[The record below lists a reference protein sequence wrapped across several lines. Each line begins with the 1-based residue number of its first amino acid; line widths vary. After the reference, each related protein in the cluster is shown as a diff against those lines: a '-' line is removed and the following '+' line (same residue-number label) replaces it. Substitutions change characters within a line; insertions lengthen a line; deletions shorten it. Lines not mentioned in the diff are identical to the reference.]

1 MEHGYDRE
9 RIDALREPAVQKT
22 VNYREFILHFYRDLM
37 ASYWQKPFV
46 LRYADALYASFDR
59 TEPVI
64 GEGELIVGR
73 IADREFSKEEEADWE
88 KIQKYAMAAGPSPF
102 GQDSHMTVDY
112 ERLLEKGTSG
122 IRREIA
128 EMREN
133 LDLTLPED
141 LEKDLFYASCQRCLE
156 GVERFAQRYSQY
168 AAGLA
173 KQCAD
178 PGRKKELLRIS
189 EICAHV
195 PKKPARD
202 FYEAVQS
209 VHFLTFCL
217 SNKPL
222 KPTSPQYQLGRPD
235 RCFWPF
241 YQRDMEAGR
250 ITEEEAQTLLDCL
263 AIQINHRVPHG
274 LSSGYMVG
282 GRDAEGRVVS
292 NDLTRMLMRVVEQV
306 RLVYPSVGLCWC
318 RDTPAEDLETAAK
331 IIGKGHS
338 HPAIFNDEVIT
349 EGLKRLGLPPEEACS
364 YIHSTCVE
372 ITPIAASNVWV
383 ASPYMNLVQ
392 KLLDVLDREY
402 SSMEE
407 LFDAYFAHIGEG
419 IRENLIAEQKSRL
432 ERQRFNL
439 DPLLSC
445 FVRDCLEAGRDI
457 EWGGARYNWIMPSF
471 VGLSNAADAL
481 YAIRELIFNQK
492 RWDFAGLNK
501 MLAANFQ
508 GFETQRQMILR
519 EAEKYGND
527 ADGPDSYVQR
537 ISQWIAAECGKY
549 RRDDGFRLAPSLF
562 CWVMHDVFGQETGAS
577 PDGRLKGFPLGDGS
591 GPAQG
596 REQNGPTAAV
606 LSCTK
611 WDHTPFIGGIAM
623 NMKFSRKYFKED
635 SLRKMTA
642 LIRTYLK
649 RGGFELQINV
659 VDRDTLL
666 AAREQPELY
675 RDLVVRIGGY
685 SDYFTRLSPTM
696 QAEVIERTEYEL

>member
-22 VNYREFILHFYRDLM
+22 VNYREFTLHFYRDLM

-235 RCFWPF
+235 RYFWPF

-666 AAREQPELY
+666 SAREQPELY

>member
-407 LFDAYFAHIGEG
+407 LFDAYFAHIGAG

>member
-22 VNYREFILHFYRDLM
+22 VNYREFTLHFYRDLM

-64 GEGELIVGR
+64 GDGELIVGR

-235 RCFWPF
+235 RYFWPF

-383 ASPYMNLVQ
+383 ASPYMNLAQ

-407 LFDAYFAHIGEG
+407 LFSAYFAHIGEG

>member
-235 RCFWPF
+235 RYFWPF

-306 RLVYPSVGLCWC
+306 RLVYPSVGLCRC

>member
-22 VNYREFILHFYRDLM
+22 VNYREFTLHFYRDLM

-64 GEGELIVGR
+64 GDGELIVGR
-73 IADREFSKEEEADWE
+73 IVDREFSQEEEAEWK
-88 KIQKYAMAAGPSPF
+88 KIQEYAMAAGPSPF

-235 RCFWPF
+235 RYFWPF

>member
-64 GEGELIVGR
+64 GDGELIVGR
-73 IADREFSKEEEADWE
+73 IVDREFSQEEEAEWK
-88 KIQKYAMAAGPSPF
+88 KIQEYAMAAGPSPF

-235 RCFWPF
+235 RYFWPF

>member
-73 IADREFSKEEEADWE
+73 IVDREFSQEEEAEWK
-88 KIQKYAMAAGPSPF
+88 KIQEYAMAAGPSPF

-235 RCFWPF
+235 RYFWPF

>member
-22 VNYREFILHFYRDLM
+22 VNYREFTLHFYRDLM

-64 GEGELIVGR
+64 GDGELIVGR
-73 IADREFSKEEEADWE
+73 IVDREFSQEEEAEWK
-88 KIQKYAMAAGPSPF
+88 KIQEYAMAAGPSPF

-156 GVERFAQRYSQY
+156 GVERFAQRYSQH

-235 RCFWPF
+235 RYFWPF

>member
-22 VNYREFILHFYRDLM
+22 VNYREFTLHFYRDLM

-235 RCFWPF
+235 RYFWPF

>member
-22 VNYREFILHFYRDLM
+22 VNYREFTLHFYRDLM

-64 GEGELIVGR
+64 GDGELIVGR
-73 IADREFSKEEEADWE
+73 IADREFSKEEEAEWK
-88 KIQKYAMAAGPSPF
+88 KIQEYAMAAGPSPF

-156 GVERFAQRYSQY
+156 GVERFAQRYSQH

-195 PKKPARD
+195 PENPARD

-235 RCFWPF
+235 RYFWPF

-263 AIQINHRVPHG
+263 AVQINHRVSHG

>member
-1 MEHGYDRE
+1 M
-9 RIDALREPAVQKT
+9 
-22 VNYREFILHFYRDLM
+22 
-37 ASYWQKPFV
+37 
-46 LRYADALYASFDR
+46 
-59 TEPVI
+59 
-64 GEGELIVGR
+64 
-73 IADREFSKEEEADWE
+73 
-88 KIQKYAMAAGPSPF
+88 
-102 GQDSHMTVDY
+102 
-112 ERLLEKGTSG
+112 
-122 IRREIA
+122 
-128 EMREN
+128 
-133 LDLTLPED
+133 
-141 LEKDLFYASCQRCLE
+141 
-156 GVERFAQRYSQY
+156 
-168 AAGLA
+168 
-173 KQCAD
+173 
-178 PGRKKELLRIS
+178 
-189 EICAHV
+189 
-195 PKKPARD
+195 
-202 FYEAVQS
+202 
-209 VHFLTFCL
+209 
-217 SNKPL
+217 
-222 KPTSPQYQLGRPD
+222 
-235 RCFWPF
+235 
-241 YQRDMEAGR
+241 
-250 ITEEEAQTLLDCL
+250 
-263 AIQINHRVPHG
+263 
-274 LSSGYMVG
+274 
-282 GRDAEGRVVS
+282 
-292 NDLTRMLMRVVEQV
+292 
-306 RLVYPSVGLCWC
+306 
-318 RDTPAEDLETAAK
+318 
-331 IIGKGHS
+331 
-338 HPAIFNDEVIT
+338 IT

>member
-22 VNYREFILHFYRDLM
+22 VNYREFTLHFYRDLM

-64 GEGELIVGR
+64 GDGELIVGR

-235 RCFWPF
+235 RYFWPF

>member
-22 VNYREFILHFYRDLM
+22 VNYREFTLHFYRDLM

-64 GEGELIVGR
+64 GDGELIVGR
-73 IADREFSKEEEADWE
+73 IVDREFSQEEEAEWK
-88 KIQKYAMAAGPSPF
+88 KIQEYAMAAGPSPF

-235 RCFWPF
+235 RYFWPF

-659 VDRDTLL
+659 VDRDPLL

-675 RDLVVRIGGY
+675 RDLVVRIGEY

>member
-141 LEKDLFYASCQRCLE
+141 LEKDLFYAPCQRCLE

-235 RCFWPF
+235 RYFWPF

>member
-22 VNYREFILHFYRDLM
+22 VNYREFTLHFYRDLM

-64 GEGELIVGR
+64 GDGELIVGR
-73 IADREFSKEEEADWE
+73 IVDREFSQEEEAEWK
-88 KIQKYAMAAGPSPF
+88 KIQEYAMAAGPSPF

-235 RCFWPF
+235 RYLWPF

>member
-235 RCFWPF
+235 RYFWPF

>member
-235 RCFWPF
+235 RYFWPF

-675 RDLVVRIGGY
+675 RVLVVRIGGY

>member
-22 VNYREFILHFYRDLM
+22 VNYREFTLHFYRDLM

-235 RCFWPF
+235 RYFWPF

-649 RGGFELQINV
+649 RGGVELQINV